1 MMKLLE
7 HKISKVLTKQDT
19 KKASAAAG
27 ETSGHTKLACYAVKI
42 LNENNIV
49 ASYENICA
57 AMWTMFP
64 KIDKFH
70 LYGFDDIPDTDYM
83 EKCIKL
89 RGIQSHDALTGG
101 SNPDKSIREPLALTE
116 KGAVWASEVEGIL
129 TGKIRSSA
137 KDKQREKGQTDYHA
151 KDLRKIIDSE
161 LCKISIEDPNTSV
174 EKPEIAY
181 ALGVYYRDK
190 TFDADFKKRLKT
202 IDGWL
207 KQRKTDKKHGELDI
221 KIKDFI
227 SWLRSKGSM

>member
-1 MMKLLE
+1 MKLLE
-7 HKISKVLTKQDT
+7 HKISKVLKEQDT
-19 KKASAAAG
+19 KKTNAAAG

-42 LNENNIV
+42 LNKNNIV

-70 LYGFDDIPDTDYM
+70 LYGFDDVPDTDYM

-89 RGIQSHDALTGG
+89 RGIHSHYALTGG
-101 SNPDKSIREPLALTE
+101 SNTDQSIREPLALTE
-116 KGAVWASEVEGIL
+116 KGAVWANEVEGIL
-129 TGKIRSSA
+129 TGKIQSSA

-151 KDLRKIIDSE
+151 NDLQEIANSE

-181 ALGVYYRDK
+181 ALGIYYRDQK
-190 TFDADFKKRLKT
+190 FDDDFKKKLKT
-202 IDGWL
+202 IERWF
-207 KQRKTDKKHGELDI
+207 KQRKTDKKHDELDT
-221 KIKDFI
+221 KVKDFI
-227 SWLRSKGSM
+227 NWISSKGSM